1 MKNMNKQVQDMI
13 NKVDSLNARLDFAII
28 RAELL
33 KIMNPRKSTGATVKV
48 DIVDALRSLQK

>member
-1 MKNMNKQVQDMI
+1 MKNMNKQVKEMI

-33 KIMNPRKSTGATVKV
+33 KIMNPRKSPGVTVKV